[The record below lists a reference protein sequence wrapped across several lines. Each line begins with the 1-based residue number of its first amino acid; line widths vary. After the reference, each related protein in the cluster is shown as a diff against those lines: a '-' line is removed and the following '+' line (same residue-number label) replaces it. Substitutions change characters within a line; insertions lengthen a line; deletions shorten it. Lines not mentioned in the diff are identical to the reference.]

1 MPETLTIDNTPESEV
16 LSAEEQDSLQ
26 VGEKLVA
33 EQEGLLAGKYKNEKE
48 LESAYLELQ
57 KKLGDNDGVQEDT
70 EATKEEVKE
79 DEPEKAESTPAVAL
93 LTEASEEYY
102 ANDNKLSKETID
114 KFSEMSS
121 QDLVSAYLEMQ
132 KNAPKPS
139 EQTERDVSESQI
151 NKIQNSVG
159 GEAQYGKLMQWASDN
174 LPKNQIDAF
183 DSLVGTGNADSIQL
197 GVMALKSEYD
207 KANGFEG
214 RMLSGKKAD
223 TKGDVFR
230 SQAELVQAMNDPK
243 YENDPA
249 YRADIIAKLDRSDVN
264 F

>member
-16 LSAEEQDSLQ
+16 LSAEEQDSLE

-33 EQEGLLAGKYKNEKE
+33 EQEGLLAGKYKNAEE
-48 LESAYLELQ
+48 LESAYIELQ
-57 KKLGDNDGVQEDT
+57 KKLGDKDGVQEDT

-79 DEPEKAESTPAVAL
+79 EEPETEKTPAVAL
-93 LTEASEEYY
+93 LTEATDEYY
-102 ANDNKLSKETID
+102 ANDNKLSKETIE
-114 KFSEMSS
+114 KFGSLSS
-121 QDLVSAYLEMQ
+121 QDLVAAYIEMQ

-139 EQTERDVSESQI
+139 EQTERDVSDAQI

-159 GEAQYGKLMQWASDN
+159 GEAQYSKLMQWASDN
-174 LPKNQIDAF
+174 LPKNQVDAF
-183 DSLVGTGNADSIQL
+183 DNLVGTGNADSIQL
-197 GVMALKSEYD
+197 GVTALKSEYD

-223 TKGDVFR
+223 AKGDVFR
-230 SQAELVQAMNDPK
+230 SQAELVQAMNDPR
-243 YENDPA
+243 YESDSA
-249 YRADIIAKLDRSDVN
+249 YRSDIINKLDRSDVN